1 MAGIRD
7 LVRRYPFITFVLLSY
22 LLSWWPAITPAM
34 RQSGFVVLPHGPSVA
49 AIVVTAIVGGG
60 AAVKALLRRLIPRR
74 AHLKW
79 YALGIGMTI
88 VITLTAVALNVLLG
102 GEAPTAQEL
111 ATWPEQIPFF
121 VIAFFMLGAAE
132 ELGWRGF
139 GQQHLQQNRSPLKAA
154 VILSVFGV
162 IWHLPLFLSGSIELP
177 DVPLI
182 FAGYVVY
189 AWLFNSTGGSVL
201 ITMLAHAANNS
212 VSGEWSSLWFQ
223 GADSVRQSAL
233 LAVLWAIVAVVVT
246 LLAGRELGR
255 KRAKES
261 GAMPMSADQPA
272 AAG

>member
-7 LVRRYPFITFVLLSY
+7 LGRRNPFITFVVLSY
-22 LLSWWPAITPAM
+22 LLSWWPALTPAM
-34 RQSGFVVLPHGPSVA
+34 RQSGFVVLPHGPSIA
-49 AIVVTAIVGGG
+49 AIIVTAMVGGG
-60 AAVKALLRRLIPRR
+60 AAVKSLLRRLIPRR

-88 VITLTAVALNVLLG
+88 IITLAAVALNVLLG
-102 GEAPTAQEL
+102 GEAPTAEEL
-111 ATWPEQIPFF
+111 ATWPERLPFF

-154 VILSVFGV
+154 LILSVFGV

-177 DVPLI
+177 DVPLM

-189 AWLFNSTGGSVL
+189 AWLFNSTGGGVL
-201 ITMLAHAANNS
+201 VTMLTHATNNT
-212 VSGEWSSLWFQ
+212 VSGEYFSQMFE

-233 LAVLWAIVAVVVT
+233 LAVLWIIVAVVVT

-255 KRAKES
+255 KKAEPAAR
-261 GAMPMSADQPA
+261 PMTADQPVA
-272 AAG
+272 AQ